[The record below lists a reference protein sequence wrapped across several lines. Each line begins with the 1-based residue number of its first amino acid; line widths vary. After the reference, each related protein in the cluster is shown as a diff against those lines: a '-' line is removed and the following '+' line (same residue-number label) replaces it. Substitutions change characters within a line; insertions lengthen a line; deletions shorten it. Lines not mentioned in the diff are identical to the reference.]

1 MAFVVEYVDR
11 EATRN
16 LGYPLRMKRFG
27 SIFPFLESGQRERH
41 IGRLVANHDFAKAV
55 LKHGDFD
62 EFVFSNTSVRNL
74 AVFMET
80 AAGWGLPPGRLERVR
95 CVGYADLPD
104 VLRRTDF
111 EVFHLGGWGWMM
123 PGLHYVRARYAPVC
137 WPITAVI
144 HSLNG
149 RDVVDH
155 AVRLSHAALTPHDA
169 VFCTSRDGHAAME
182 RLLAG
187 GARIAG
193 RSFAGRLVRLP
204 LGVDD
209 ELLDARGDRERGR
222 ARLKIPADAIVLLV
236 LGRITPTQKMDL
248 GPLCRVLA
256 RRVVPA
262 SPAPVVLLL
271 AGSASP
277 HDLTLAKGVITTS
290 GMEPHVRLHANFPL
304 KDKPDVLAMSDI
316 LVSPVDNT
324 QETFGLSLLEAMAA
338 GLPVVASRFDGYKD
352 LVEDGVDG
360 FLVDT
365 WWSGH
370 DPMGEWFDLMDPDI
384 AQLFQ
389 AQGVAID
396 LDRLADRLLSLVGDP
411 SRRAAMGRAGQA
423 KVLSTYRWSR
433 VIAAYERVWSQLR
446 REVGSRAPEPAGEN
460 PYALGPT
467 QTCGGYASRRL
478 EASTRLRASA
488 QPLDE
493 APYNE
498 TAPLLATPLL
508 EAVLDA
514 AARPT
519 TVAGVVEAV
528 QAPAD
533 RVMFAVRWLLKYG
546 FLVAG

>member
-1 MAFVVEYVDR
+1 
-11 EATRN
+11 
-16 LGYPLRMKRFG
+16 MKRFG

-55 LKHGDFD
+55 LRYGDFD

-74 AVFMET
+74 AVFMEA
-80 AAGWGLPPGRLERVR
+80 AAGWGLPPGRLDRVR
-95 CVGYADLPD
+95 CVGYADLPG
-104 VLRRTDF
+104 VLRTTDF

-144 HSLNG
+144 HSLSG
-149 RDVVDH
+149 REVIDH
-155 AVRLSHAALTPHDA
+155 AVRLSHASLAPNDA
-169 VFCTSRDGHAAME
+169 IFCTSRDGRGAMA

-193 RSFAGRLVRLP
+193 RSFAGQLLHLP
-204 LGVDD
+204 LGIED
-209 ELLDARGDRERGR
+209 ELLDAGGNRERGR
-222 ARLKIPADAIVLLV
+222 ARLKIPADAVVLLV

-248 GPLCRVLA
+248 GPLCRLLA
-256 RRVVPA
+256 RRVLPS
-262 SPAPVVLLL
+262 SPVPVVLLL
-271 AGSASP
+271 AGSATP
-277 HDLTLAKGVITTS
+277 HDLTRAKSAISAS
-290 GMEPHVRLHANFPL
+290 GLEAHVRLHANFPL

-352 LVEDGVDG
+352 LVEDDVDG

-365 WWSGH
+365 WWGGE

-389 AQGVAID
+389 SQGVAVD
-396 LDRLADRLLSLVGDP
+396 LEQLGDRLLTLVADP
-411 SRRAAMGRAGQA
+411 ARRTAMGRAGRA
-423 KVLSTYRWSR
+423 KVAATYRWSR
-433 VIAAYERVWSQLR
+433 VIAAYERTWSRLR
-446 REVGSRAPEPAGEN
+446 REVGERAPEATGEN
-460 PYALGPT
+460 PYCLGPS
-467 QTCGGYASRRL
+467 QAFLGYASRQL
-478 EASTRLRASA
+478 EPGTRLRAVSRT
-488 QPLDE
+488 LDE

-498 TAPLLATPLL
+498 TAPLLVRPLL
-508 EAVLDA
+508 QAVLNA
-514 AARPT
+514 TEEST
-519 TVAGVVEAV
+519 TVECLLKAV
-528 QAPAD
+528 RAPAD